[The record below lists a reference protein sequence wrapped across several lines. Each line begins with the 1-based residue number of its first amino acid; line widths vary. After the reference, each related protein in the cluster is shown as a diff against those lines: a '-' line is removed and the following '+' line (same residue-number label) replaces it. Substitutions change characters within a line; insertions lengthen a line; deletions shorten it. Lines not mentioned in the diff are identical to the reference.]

1 MIPQRPAPD
10 GYDSNYQIAPHFM
23 HTPGLTVISRS
34 SPNYSINGRLQRQ
47 IGALYRKHGFEKC
60 PNHGLFWAGSPRWTT
75 IEDRTKT
82 VLLVVELK
90 EKDIQFWWKMDDEVR
105 KILDE
110 HALTERGVCV
120 RYYMFWSDS
129 IGGERRQH
137 SDAGLHRL
145 AFAADDVHGG
155 NDELDELHATTRPRR
170 FSSIFRNHP
179 ELEPQQDLLVGPGP
193 TDATSQDEHNNTAT
207 LAEQFDPSILEDL
220 PSLILH
226 AEQQSLR
233 LPLISQ
239 SANFGEV
246 LHVEHSERRSSG
258 LARRAFM
265 HDYEQAA
272 QARGQRSPRGWL
284 DDVYW
289 PARRSWA

>member
-1 MIPQRPAPD
+1 
-10 GYDSNYQIAPHFM
+10 M

-47 IGALYRKHGFEKC
+47 IGVLYRKHGFEKC

-110 HALTERGVCV
+110 HELTERGVCL
-120 RYYMFWSDS
+120 RYYMFWSGN
-129 IGGERRQH
+129 IERERRQH

-145 AFAADDVHGG
+145 AADDVHGA
-155 NDELDELHATTRPRR
+155 NDELDELYWTTPPRR
-170 FSSIFRNHP
+170 FSSLFRSHP

-193 TDATSQDEHNNTAT
+193 TDATSQDEHSNTAV
-207 LAEQFDPSILEDL
+207 LAEQFEPSTPEDL
-220 PSLILH
+220 PNLIPH
-226 AEQQSLR
+226 AERQSLR

-246 LHVEHSERRSSG
+246 LHVEHAERRSSSFAR
-258 LARRAFM
+258 ARRAFM
-265 HDYEQAA
+265 QDYEQAV
-272 QARGQRSPRGWL
+272 QARRHRSPRGWL

-289 PARRSWA
+289 PARRSWT